1 MIRCVPWRL
10 CLLHIKGFLLA
21 RKKMKKIRQRWKNV
35 KKRRS
40 LKISK
45 GCDLPN
51 VFQGVNLI
59 GSKKRAVKCWV
70 LNNMQW
76 NIIIMTGQQI
86 MIFYSF
92 LVSSWANKQNTFFFM
107 LNCAQDFALFMAL
120 MLQEYL
126 SNLTN
131 KSSWA
136 QFKERCYDKNSEFDL

>member
-1 MIRCVPWRL
+1 MIRCVPWRF
-10 CLLHIKGFLLA
+10 CLYHVKGFLLT
-21 RKKMKKIRQRWKNV
+21 RKKMKKSEKDEKNV
-35 KKRRS
+35 TKRRS

-45 GCDLPN
+45 GCDLRN
-51 VFQGVNLI
+51 IFQGVDLI
-59 GSKKRAVKCWV
+59 GSKKRTVKCWV

-92 LVSSWANKQNTFFFM
+92 LVSSWANKQNTFFLM

-126 SNLTN
+126 SNLTIE
-131 KSSWA
+131 SSWA
-136 QFKERCYDKNSEFDL
+136 QF

>member
-1 MIRCVPWRL
+1 MLGKWLLIMIRCVPWRF
-10 CLLHIKGFLLA
+10 CLYHVKGFLLT
-21 RKKMKKIRQRWKNV
+21 RKKMKKSEKDEKNV
-35 KKRRS
+35 TKRRS

-51 VFQGVNLI
+51 IFQGVDLI

-92 LVSSWANKQNTFFFM
+92 LVSSWANKQNTFFLM

-126 SNLTN
+126 SNLTIE
-131 KSSWA
+131 SSWA
-136 QFKERCYDKNSEFDL
+136 QF